1 MNYEKG
7 FGLRAENP
15 ESYRN
20 ERELK
25 EAIRKAFNEVLSKN
39 DWDDCENSTSALTTQ
54 ERIFNKE
61 KDQFFGH
68 EKTPKIV
75 DFRAFPSAARSGIE
89 PLILP

>member
-1 MNYEKG
+1 ME
-7 FGLRAENP
+7 A
-15 ESYRN
+15 SYSNLKEIRQSQDCFSN
-20 ERELK
+20 GYGEMPQVELK
-25 EAIRKAFNEVLSKN
+25 DA
-39 DWDDCENSTSALTTQ
+39 DDDCEDSTSALTTQ

-68 EKTPKIV
+68 KKTPKIV